1 MARSIIIMID
11 IHEIGLEYPETNQII
26 FTDDPGRIDRYIR
39 DLSDRWPNTTICV
52 YRLTDLQ
59 KLKTLPQYA
68 RYKVD
73 PNTGEIIPQ

>member
-11 IHEIGLEYPETNQII
+11 IHELGLDYPETNQII
-26 FTDDPGRIDRYIR
+26 FTDDPERIDRSIR
-39 DLSDRWPNTTICV
+39 DLSGRWPNTTICV

-59 KLKTLPQYA
+59 KIKTPPQYA

-73 PNTGEIIPQ
+73 PSSGEIIPL